1 MLTLLNYRYGV
12 PGHKDSEFEAL
23 VAKAQGHDANPDGD
37 EAPKLGINRPLL
49 DKLTMVSPNLL
60 EAAGV
65 PVFKVPCVCVRVL
78 ARARACVC
86 ILIYVPLVVAY
97 LSSSWCPFL
106 YTHVPTNTLSWFNDR
121 ASS

>member
-1 MLTLLNYRYGV
+1 MVRSSGHKDSDYCILTLLNYRYGV

-23 VAKAQGHDANPDGD
+23 VAKAQGHDANSDGD

-65 PVFKVPCVCVRVL
+65 PVFKVPCVCVCVL
-78 ARARACVC
+78 ARARIFFPLFRKE
-86 ILIYVPLVVAY
+86 ILNQ
-97 LSSSWCPFL
+97 
-106 YTHVPTNTLSWFNDR
+106 TGK
-121 ASS
+121 